1 MTFLTSRPFSGS
13 TAIPDVTPKVDRKS
27 PHEMPASALD
37 RIAAGIK
44 NLDCRAM
51 DTRSEEHT
59 SELQSRLHI
68 VCRLL
73 LEKKKI
79 QITSRDPGEVAGTHP
94 PAGGAALLTTGPHWP
109 GDDRGLPRF
118 VQRHP
123 LRLLAAAYT
132 TANAD

>member
-79 QITSRDPGEVAGTHP
+79 QITSRDARQLYP
-94 PAGGAALLTTGPHWP
+94 P
-109 GDDRGLPRF
+109 LPAISRA
-118 VQRHP
+118 VC
-123 LRLLAAAYT
+123 
-132 TANAD
+132 ADLNEC